1 MCDTPQLGSLH
12 WTLDFSGCS
21 GLGVSTTGI
30 KAWIAQ
36 NRTGVRSQEVKSKQD
51 MVNKEIVLLV
61 IQMGETFVQNLHVLT
76 SAGDPGDADVKERG
90 GILAFSFL

>member
-1 MCDTPQLGSLH
+1 M
-12 WTLDFSGCS
+12 
-21 GLGVSTTGI
+21 
-30 KAWIAQ
+30 
-36 NRTGVRSQEVKSKQD
+36 KSKQD